1 MTEKIT
7 RERIE
12 GFIRTLESGQD
23 PFASGE
29 IDVHYIC
36 ILALQAE
43 AMQPRPIEEAKGD
56 DYWKALAFATG
67 SWRVA
72 IWNPNTKKFDD
83 DAYGYELQATD
94 FIPLTS
100 LPEPR
105 R

>member
-7 RERIE
+7 RARIE

-36 ILALQAE
+36 TLALH
-43 AMQPRPIEEAKGD
+43 
-56 DYWKALAFATG
+56 ALAMRPLLK
-67 SWRVA
+67 RVA
-72 IWNPNTKKFDD
+72 KLHLRESNAVKDNAVASIH
-83 DAYGYELQATD
+83 DAAAIVRD
-94 FIPLTS
+94 VRAFLTS